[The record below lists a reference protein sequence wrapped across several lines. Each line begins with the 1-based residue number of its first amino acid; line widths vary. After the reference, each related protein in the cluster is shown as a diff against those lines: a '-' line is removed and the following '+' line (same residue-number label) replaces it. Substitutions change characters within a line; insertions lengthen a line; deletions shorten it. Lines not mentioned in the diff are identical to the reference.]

1 MIDEKKLLQKL
12 AQSLGAENVLEQLK
26 EKKTKEK
33 RILENMKRAVAKM
46 NGEEYIEPVEE
57 PEPIIEEEIIVEPVP
72 ILAPVV
78 EQIVKPEPIIKVTHK
93 PKIKKKPVPQSDKEK
108 KNKEKRIL
116 ENMKRAVAKMS
127 GEEYIEPVEEPIIE
141 TVVEPVVVETPVV
154 AEAPVEITEIGRQP
168 EPEIPKKDIVNK
180 YVQALSKATDQTND
194 AQQIADQIPDSYRKE
209 LDILK
214 KSIADFHRFAQRHS
228 QMGGGGE
235 VNFAKLDDV
244 DASGK
249 GTGKFLTYNSANK
262 KFDFQIPA
270 STQTKPTFAYNGDG
284 TLSSITY
291 SNGDSKTFTYSSGS
305 LSIINEISGGRTYRK
320 TLNYT
325 AGVLTSITEG
335 YI

>member
-1 MIDEKKLLQKL
+1 MMVDEKKLLQKL
-12 AQSLGAENVLEQLK
+12 AQSLGAENVLEEIK

-57 PEPIIEEEIIVEPVP
+57 PEPIIEDIIEEPVVRFEPVIQLKP
-72 ILAPVV
+72 IA
-78 EQIVKPEPIIKVTHK
+78 EE
-93 PKIKKKPVPQSDKEK
+93 IKKKPAKKKKIVVETTEEK

-116 ENMKRAVAKMS
+116 ENMKRAVAKMN
-127 GEEYIEPVEEPIIE
+127 GEEYIEPVEEP
-141 TVVEPVVVETPVV
+141 VVEPVIEEIIVEEPVVE
-154 AEAPVEITEIGRQP
+154 EAPVEIVEIGRQP
-168 EPEIPKKDIVNK
+168 EPEIPQEDIVNK

-244 DASGK
+244 NASSV
-249 GTGKFLTYNSANK
+249 GTGKFLTYNQASK

-270 STQTKPTFAYNGDG
+270 ETQTNPVFTYNGDG
-284 TLSSITY
+284 TLGLITY
-291 SNGDSKTFTYSSGS
+291 SNGDTKSFSYTSGN
-305 LSIINEISGGRTYRK
+305 LTSINIVVGATTYRK
-320 TLNYT
+320 VFNYT

-335 YI
+335 FI